1 MDKLTPKNLLSKIV
15 VNSGVG
21 KISTQASFEDKI
33 LVQIVKDISTITGQK
48 PKLTRAKRS
57 IAGFKSREGQIVG
70 VVVTLRGRKM
80 VDFFERLVR
89 IVLPRVHD
97 FKGLSVKTVDDHG
110 SLHVGFREQ
119 AVFPELN
126 PEESHYNFSFGVS
139 IVPKPGK
146 REDILEAYK
155 KLGVPFMKKEE
166 IKEKRARKRRKKKKE

>member
-15 VNSGVG
+15 VNAGVG
-21 KISTQASFEDKI
+21 KISTQAGFEEKT
-33 LVQIVKDISTITGQK
+33 LPQIVKDISSIAGQK
-48 PKLTRAKRS
+48 PKLTCAKRS

-70 VVVTLRGRKM
+70 LVTTLRGKKM

-97 FKGLSVKTVDDHG
+97 FKGLSVKTVDDRG
-110 SLHVGFREQ
+110 TLHVGFREQ
-119 AVFPELN
+119 VVFPELN
-126 PEESHYNFSFGVS
+126 AEESHFNFSFGLN

-146 REDILEAYK
+146 KEEIIEAYK

-166 IKEKRARKRRKKKKE
+166 GKEKRARKRRKKKE